1 MDGSAGL
8 KMPDYS
14 TLTSQIDQFK
24 TAATALMTNANDPL
38 NANELQ
44 LVGAALNQMGNT
56 LGVADINN
64 ATTNAITVINSTKDA
79 AITAF
84 NTGTNGTRLTEAEE
98 DIVDLQGRTTNIE
111 GFVNTNSVQYTTLQS
126 TVSALQ
132 TSLST
137 VPLSWRVTT
146 INTAALNNERIFVNQ
161 GGITV
166 TLPFSPTL
174 GYTVQMVDMTL
185 SAGTTNWTIG
195 RNTEKIQGL
204 QEDLIVNV
212 SGARITLVY
221 TDAAKGWVLV

>member
-1 MDGSAGL
+1 
-8 KMPDYS
+8 MPDYS
-14 TLTSQIDQFK
+14 TLTTQINQFK

-64 ATTNAITVINSTKDA
+64 STTDAIAVINTAKDA

-84 NTGTNGTRLTEAEE
+84 NTGTNGTRLTDAEA

-137 VPLSWRVTT
+137 VPLSWRIAT
-146 INTAALNNERIFVNQ
+146 INTTALNNERIFVNT

-174 GYTVQMVDMTL
+174 GYTVQIKDATG
-185 SAGTTNWTIG
+185 AAATTNFTVA
-195 RNTEKIQGL
+195 RNTEKIEGL
-204 QEDLIVNV
+204 AEDLVVNV
-212 SGARITLVY
+212 NSAVMTLVY
-221 TDAAKGWVLV
+221 VNATRGWVLT

>member
-1 MDGSAGL
+1 
-8 KMPDYS
+8 MPDYS
-14 TLTSQIDQFK
+14 TLTTQINQFK

-64 ATTNAITVINSTKDA
+64 STTDAIAVINTAKDA

-84 NTGTNGTRLTEAEE
+84 NTGTNGTRLTDAEA

-137 VPLSWRVTT
+137 VPLSWRIATVNTT
-146 INTAALNNERIFVNQ
+146 ALNNERIFVGT

-174 GYTVQMVDMTL
+174 GYTVQIKDATG
-185 SAGTTNWTIG
+185 AAATTNFTVA
-195 RNTEKIQGL
+195 RNTEKIEGL
-204 QEDLIVNV
+204 AEDLIVNV
-212 SGARITLVY
+212 NAAVMTLVY
-221 TDAAKGWVLV
+221 VNATRGWVLT

>member
-1 MDGSAGL
+1 
-8 KMPDYS
+8 MPDYS
-14 TLTSQIDQFK
+14 TLTTQINQFK

-64 ATTNAITVINSTKDA
+64 STTDAIAVINTAKDA

-84 NTGTNGTRLTEAEE
+84 NTGTNGTRLTDAEA

-137 VPLSWRVTT
+137 VPLSWRIATT
-146 INTAALNNERIFVNQ
+146 NTTALNNERIFVNT

-174 GYTVQMVDMTL
+174 GYTVQIKDATG
-185 SAGTTNWTIG
+185 AAATTNFTVA
-195 RNTEKIQGL
+195 RNTEKIEGL
-204 QEDLIVNV
+204 AEDLIVNV
-212 SGARITLVY
+212 NSAAMTLVY
-221 TDAAKGWVLV
+221 VNATRGWVLT

>member
-1 MDGSAGL
+1 
-8 KMPDYS
+8 MPDYS
-14 TLTSQIDQFK
+14 TLTSQINQFK

-64 ATTNAITVINSTKDA
+64 STTDAIAVINTAKDA

-84 NTGTNGTRLTEAEE
+84 NTGTNGTRLTEVESDVSVLE
-98 DIVDLQGRTTNIE
+98 GKVTNIE

-137 VPLSWRVTT
+137 VPLSWRITT
-146 INTAALNNERIFVNQ
+146 TNTTALNNERIFVNQ

-166 TLPFSPTL
+166 TLPFGPTL
-174 GYTVQMVDMTL
+174 GYTVQVMDMTL
-185 SAGTTNWTIG
+185 ASATTNWTIA

-204 QEDLIVNV
+204 AEDLIVNV
-212 SGARITLVY
+212 NGAKITLVY
-221 TDAAKGWVLV
+221 TDAVKGWVLV

>member
-1 MDGSAGL
+1 
-8 KMPDYS
+8 MPDYS
-14 TLTSQIDQFK
+14 TLTTQINQFK

-64 ATTNAITVINSTKDA
+64 STTDAIAVINTAKDA

-84 NTGTNGTRLTEAEE
+84 NTGTNGTRLTEAEA

-137 VPLSWRVTT
+137 VPLSWRIATT
-146 INTAALNNERIFVNQ
+146 NTTALNNERIFVNT

-174 GYTVQMVDMTL
+174 GYTVQIKDATG
-185 SAGTTNWTIG
+185 AAATTNFTVA
-195 RNTEKIQGL
+195 RNTEKIEGL
-204 QEDLIVNV
+204 AEDLIVNV
-212 SGARITLVY
+212 NSAVMTLVY
-221 TDAAKGWVLV
+221 VNAARGWVLT

>member
-1 MDGSAGL
+1 
-8 KMPDYS
+8 MPDYS
-14 TLTSQIDQFK
+14 TLTSQINQFK

-64 ATTNAITVINSTKDA
+64 ATTDAIAVINTAKDS

-84 NTGTNGTRLTEAEE
+84 NTGTNGTRLTDAEA

-132 TSLST
+132 TSLSK
-137 VPLSWRVTT
+137 VPLSWRIATT
-146 INTAALNNERIFVNQ
+146 NTTALNNERIFVNQ

-166 TLPFSPTL
+166 TLPFGPTL
-174 GYTVQMVDMTL
+174 GYTVQIKDATGT
-185 SAGTTNWTIG
+185 AATTNFTVS
-195 RNTEKIQGL
+195 RNTEKIEGL
-204 QEDLIVNV
+204 AEDLIVNV
-212 SGARITLVY
+212 NSASMTLVY
-221 TDAAKGWVLV
+221 VNATRGWVLT

>member
-1 MDGSAGL
+1 
-8 KMPDYS
+8 MPDYS
-14 TLTSQIDQFK
+14 TLTTQINQFK

-64 ATTNAITVINSTKDA
+64 STTDAIAVINTAKDA

-84 NTGTNGTRLTEAEE
+84 NTGTNGTRLTDAEA

-137 VPLSWRVTT
+137 VPLSWRIATT
-146 INTAALNNERIFVNQ
+146 NTTALNNERIFVNT

-174 GYTVQMVDMTL
+174 GYTVQIKDATG
-185 SAGTTNWTIG
+185 AAATTNFTVA
-195 RNTEKIQGL
+195 RNTEKIEGL
-204 QEDLIVNV
+204 AEDLVVNV
-212 SGARITLVY
+212 NSAVMTLVY
-221 TDAAKGWVLV
+221 VNATKGWVLT

>member
-1 MDGSAGL
+1 
-8 KMPDYS
+8 MPDYS
-14 TLTSQIDQFK
+14 TLTTQINQFK

-64 ATTNAITVINSTKDA
+64 STTDAIAVINTAKDA

-84 NTGTNGTRLTEAEE
+84 NTGTNGTRLTDAEA

-137 VPLSWRVTT
+137 VPLSWRIASTNTT
-146 INTAALNNERIFVNQ
+146 ALNNERIFVGI

-174 GYTVQMVDMTL
+174 GYTVQIKDATG
-185 SAGTTNWTIG
+185 AAATTNFTVA
-195 RNTEKIQGL
+195 RNTEKIEGL
-204 QEDLIVNV
+204 AEDLIVNV
-212 SGARITLVY
+212 NSAVMTLVY
-221 TDAAKGWVLV
+221 VNATRGWVLT

>member
-1 MDGSAGL
+1 
-8 KMPDYS
+8 MPDYS
-14 TLTSQIDQFK
+14 TLTTQINQFK

-64 ATTNAITVINSTKDA
+64 STTDAIAIINTAKDA

-84 NTGTNGTRLTEAEE
+84 NTGTNGTRLTDAEA

-137 VPLSWRVTT
+137 VPLSWRIATENTT
-146 INTAALNNERIFVNQ
+146 ALNNERIFVGT

-174 GYTVQMVDMTL
+174 GYTVQIKDATG
-185 SAGTTNWTIG
+185 AAATTNFTVA
-195 RNTEKIQGL
+195 RNTEKIEGL
-204 QEDLIVNV
+204 AEDLIVNV
-212 SGARITLVY
+212 NAAVMTLVY
-221 TDAAKGWVLV
+221 VNATRGWVLT